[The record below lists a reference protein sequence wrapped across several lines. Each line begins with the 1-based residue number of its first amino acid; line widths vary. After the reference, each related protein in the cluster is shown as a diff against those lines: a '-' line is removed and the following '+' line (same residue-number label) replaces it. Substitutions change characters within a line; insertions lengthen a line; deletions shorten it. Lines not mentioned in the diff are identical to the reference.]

1 MLVWVFV
8 LVIIWFILCHR
19 QLSNVQFGIMFI
31 FLSFYLI
38 EVTGL
43 IGKENNINRFGIGE
57 FFVNSNE
64 SNVKAKANPNN
75 TKEAKE
81 IEESC
86 PAIWTMSSKGIVD
99 WLSLP
104 QKMSNMFT
112 FEISQLSTS
121 MKGVKDPDGNY
132 VEDES
137 LDFKDTFA
145 HLNNEY
151 FVIDKTLRDLSI
163 LNPRLY
169 KKLIYG
175 K

>member
-1 MLVWVFV
+1 M
-8 LVIIWFILCHR
+8 IIWFILCHR

-43 IGKENNINRFGIGE
+43 RGKENNISRFGIGE

-64 SNVKAKANPNN
+64 SNANTNANN
-75 TKEAKE
+75 TNEAKE
-81 IEESC
+81 IEEESC

-112 FEISQLSTS
+112 FEIGQLSTS

-137 LDFKDTFA
+137 LDFKDPFA
-145 HLNNEY
+145 HLNHEY

-175 K
+175 V